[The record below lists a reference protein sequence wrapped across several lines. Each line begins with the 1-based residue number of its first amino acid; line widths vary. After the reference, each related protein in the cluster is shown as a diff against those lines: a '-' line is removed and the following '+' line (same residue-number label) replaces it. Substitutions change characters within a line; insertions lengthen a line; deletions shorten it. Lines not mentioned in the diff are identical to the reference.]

1 MYEIINKLEELYSN
15 NLVYRTI
22 IVCDDIDKY
31 YNILNEHNYDAYIL
45 KEYDSSTDYDSLDVR
60 IFLIEKVLFT
70 RFINDYMLDNKNME
84 YNCERHFYNSIIIQ
98 FDNDVIGETER
109 IKRDYSE
116 ILNNNYNDD
125 III

>member
-1 MYEIINKLEELYSN
+1 
-15 NLVYRTI
+15 
-22 IVCDDIDKY
+22 
-31 YNILNEHNYDAYIL
+31 
-45 KEYDSSTDYDSLDVR
+45 
-60 IFLIEKVLFT
+60 
-70 RFINDYMLDNKNME
+70 MLDNKNME

>member
-1 MYEIINKLEELYSN
+1 
-15 NLVYRTI
+15 
-22 IVCDDIDKY
+22 VCDDIDKY

-70 RFINDYMLDNKNME
+70 RFINAYMLDNKDME
-84 YNCERHFYNSIIIQ
+84 YNCGRHFYNSIIIQ
-98 FDNDVIGETER
+98 LDNDVIGETER

>member
-31 YNILNEHNYDAYIL
+31 NNILNKHNYDAYIL
-45 KEYDSSTDYDSLDVR
+45 KEYYTSTDYDSLDVR
-60 IFLIEKVLFT
+60 IFLIEKALFT
-70 RFINDYMLDNKNME
+70 RFINAYMLDNKNME
-84 YNCERHFYNSIIIQ
+84 YNCRRRFYNSIIIQ
-98 FDNDVIGETER
+98 LDNDVIRETER

-116 ILNNNYNDD
+116 ALNNNYNDD

>member
-31 YNILNEHNYDAYIL
+31 NNILNKYNYDAYIL
-45 KEYDSSTDYDSLDVR
+45 KEYDSRIDYDSLDVR
-60 IFLIEKVLFT
+60 IFLIEKEVFT
-70 RFINDYMLDNKNME
+70 RFINAYIMLDNKHME
-84 YNCERHFYNSIIIQ
+84 YNYGRHFYNSIIIQ
-98 FDNDVIGETER
+98 LDNNTSEETEK

-116 ILNNNYNDD
+116 ILNNSDD

>member
-70 RFINDYMLDNKNME
+70 RFINAYMLDNKNME